1 MKNIDI
7 KSVII
12 GVLFTST
19 IFLGVAATSPN
30 YKWDENQNWQ
40 VRHIPWTK
48 ILLGPNPDDTKGWE
62 PIGGD
67 DDGMFYRMR
76 IK

>member
-7 KSVII
+7 TSVII
-12 GVLFTST
+12 GGLLTST

-30 YKWDENQNWQ
+30 DKWDNEQNWS

-48 ILLGPNPDDTKGWE
+48 ILLKSNPSQTKGWE

-67 DDGMFYRMR
+67 DDGVFYRKR